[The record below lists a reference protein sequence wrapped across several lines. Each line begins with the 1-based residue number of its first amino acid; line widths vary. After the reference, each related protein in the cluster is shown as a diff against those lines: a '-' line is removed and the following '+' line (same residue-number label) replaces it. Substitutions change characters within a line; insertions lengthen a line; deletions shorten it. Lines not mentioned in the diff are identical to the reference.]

1 MSSRSVSI
9 LNCNMKELHT
19 ETETKT
25 TVLEVDELQK
35 LLGLKGFPGRW
46 IAKAAYRAL
55 ELEKVNRVHV
65 KYHESTGP
73 EFSAHV
79 LEDVGIRFEVPSGQL
94 EYIPKEGGFITV
106 SNHHYGSLDG
116 MILSTLVGSRRPD
129 YKILTTFLLSHI
141 PSLKDSFI
149 PVDNFS
155 SGGARSISGIR
166 AALGHIG
173 DQHPLGLFPAGE
185 VATWQK
191 GKNKT
196 ALQEGKVVEDI
207 PWAAN
212 IVKLIKKS
220 GFPVVPVYFEGG
232 NSKSFHVLGRIH
244 PRLRT
249 ARLIHEVFNKRGTV
263 IQVRI
268 GQPIPAAE
276 IAGYE
281 VDELGKFLRSR
292 CYALEAQCRQ
302 AALSSSQASQIP
314 VAEAVPADEVAAEM
328 ERLEHL
334 KLFEIGNYRAYLIP
348 SQEAPVVMREL
359 YRLREETFRAI
370 GEGTG
375 QAMDTDQYDAYYK
388 QMILWNVPNREIVGA
403 YRLGFGPEIMEGH
416 GGRPGFYSDSLV
428 RYGDKAEPLLARSM
442 ELGRSFIVQK
452 YQREVQSLRLLLTG
466 LAVSVLKDPELEYY
480 SGPVSISNDIPHFY
494 KSLIIDY
501 VTKNYRMPDAE
512 RIAAP
517 SHPFEPDFLAVN
529 PDDLHIAPGNID
541 ALDRALLALSD
552 GKYRL
557 PVLVRKYFSCGARLV
572 CFNVDP
578 LFCDSLDGLIFLR
591 YSDFPK
597 NTTRAVLRGL
607 PDELQDAV
615 WMRFYNEP
623 RP

>member
-1 MSSRSVSI
+1 MEERVT
-9 LNCNMKELHT
+9 KT
-19 ETETKT
+19 EPKTKT
-25 TVLEVDELQK
+25 TVLEVDELQN
-35 LLGLKGFPGRW
+35 LLGIKGWLGRR
-46 IAKAAYRAL
+46 IAWAVYRLL
-55 ELEKVNRVHV
+55 EFKEVNRIHH
-65 KYHESTGP
+65 KFHDSFGP

-79 LEDVGIRFEVPSGQL
+79 LEEVGVRYEIPPEQL
-94 EYIPKEGGFITV
+94 ERIPKDGGFITV

-116 MILSTLVGSRRPD
+116 MILSSVVGSRRPD
-129 YKILTTFLLSHI
+129 YKILTTFFLSMI

-191 GKNKT
+191 GNNKT
-196 ALQEGKVVEDI
+196 SLRAGKVVEDI
-207 PWAAN
+207 PWAEN
-212 IVKLIKKS
+212 IVKLVRKS
-220 GFPVVPVYFEGG
+220 GFPVVPIYFEGG

-249 ARLIHEVFNKRGTV
+249 ARLIHEVFNKPGTV

-268 GQPIPAAE
+268 GQPIPASE
-276 IAGYE
+276 IASMD
-281 VDELGKFLRSR
+281 VPALGRFLRNR
-292 CYALEAQCRQ
+292 TYALEGQLQKAPK
-302 AALSSSQASQIP
+302 SSLQVAPAPLADP
-314 VAEAVPADEVAAEM
+314 VPVDEVRAEM
-328 ERLEHL
+328 EKLGQYI
-334 KLFEIGNYRAYLIP
+334 LFENGNYRAYLIP
-348 SQEAPVVMREL
+348 AAEAPVVMREL

-375 QAMDTDQYDAYYK
+375 QAFDTDKFDAYYK
-388 QMILWNVPNREIVGA
+388 QMILWHVPDQEIVGA
-403 YRLGFGPEIMEGH
+403 YRLGFGPEIMDSF
-416 GGRPGFYSDSLV
+416 GGLPGFYSNSLV
-428 RYGDKAEPLLARSM
+428 RYGEKAESLLSRSM

-452 YQREVQSLRLLLTG
+452 YQREVQPLRLLLTG
-466 LAVSVLKDPELEYY
+466 LAVSVLKRPELEYY
-480 SGPVSISNDIPHFY
+480 SGPVSISNDIPHFF
-494 KSLIIDY
+494 KSLIVDY
-501 VTKNYRMPDAE
+501 VSKNFPMPDAE
-512 RIAAP
+512 RIAEP
-517 SHPFEPDFLAVN
+517 SHPFVPDYLHVN
-529 PDDLHIAPGNID
+529 PDDLRIAPENID
-541 ALDRALLALSD
+541 ALDRMVQLLSD

-557 PVLVRKYFSCGARLV
+557 PVLVRKYFSCHARLV

-591 YSDFPK
+591 FSDFPK

-615 WMRFYNEP
+615 WTRFYGEP